1 MKRIKNFFAYFIR
14 EDLSTHHRL
23 VNIMLLVGIISLI
36 VCIFFDFF
44 IGTGLRTFWIMLLL
58 VLAFAFSLYVA
69 NVWNKP
75 NVAGLI
81 LAISSNYFLMPFL
94 FFAEGGKESA
104 MPVWLALA
112 GLFVWLCV
120 EGWPVF
126 VIYVGDIILYITLFM
141 IEYNNPDMVQKM
153 ADRKAE
159 YVDYI
164 FGISAIILIF
174 GIIFKFQSRIYEK
187 RREELEEKEREL
199 TRMNLDLEKANE
211 AKSIFLARMSHEIR
225 TPINAIIGMN
235 EMTLRES
242 SEENILNYAGSIETA
257 SNTLLS
263 LINDIL
269 DFSKIES
276 GQMQILPEEYELNSL
291 INDCY
296 SLLDMRARGKGL
308 RLKLEYNE
316 KLPTVLL
323 GDEVRIRQ
331 IVTNLLTNAVKYTD
345 SGTITFEVNYVK
357 NEEDRINLLI
367 RVTDTG
373 RGISEE
379 EIGGIFDSFSRADER
394 HNRSI
399 EGSGLGLAITKQLID
414 LMGGSISVRSKQGVG
429 SEFTAVIPQKV
440 VSQTPIGNVW
450 KKFNARSGTGQS
462 YKETF
467 TAPDARILAVDD
479 VMVNLQ
485 IITLLL
491 KKTEVAI
498 DIAESGRKALEM
510 YNDNHYDIVLL
521 DHMMPEMDGIETFD
535 LMTKTEKYKK
545 EHTPIIALTANA
557 IQGADKEYL
566 AVGFADYLTKPVQA
580 KELEHMLIKYLPK
593 DLVTMKDND

>member
-14 EDLSTHHRL
+14 GDLSTHHRL

-164 FGISAIILIF
+164 FGISAIVLIF

-187 RREELEEKEREL
+187 RRKELEEKEREL
-199 TRMNLDLEKANE
+199 TQMNLDLEKANE

-429 SEFTAVIPQKV
+429 SEFTAVIPQIV

-491 KKTEVAI
+491 KKTEVVI

-510 YNDNHYDIVLL
+510 YNDSHYDIVLL